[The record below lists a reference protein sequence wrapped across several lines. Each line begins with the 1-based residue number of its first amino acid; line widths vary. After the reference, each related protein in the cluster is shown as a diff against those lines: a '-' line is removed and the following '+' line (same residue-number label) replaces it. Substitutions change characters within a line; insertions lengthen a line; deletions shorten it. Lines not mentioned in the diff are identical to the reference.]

1 MALTLGATAFALALL
16 CAAIMGLAIQRGNTC
31 TVVALDELLRTRR
44 PARLLA
50 MIEASVWVG
59 GGLIVLHQF
68 ALLPQIPAGY
78 EVTRWTLIGAVLLG
92 LGAVV
97 NRGCV
102 FGTVAR
108 IGSGEWAYLATP
120 FGFCAGC
127 MSVALVF
134 SPPAAQGLESA
145 PPVLGA
151 PSWVAWL
158 FLAFAI
164 VRWVQLLARVRVS
177 PTSAWSPHAATTVI
191 GITFVG
197 LLLLAGAWTY
207 TDVLAD
213 VVRGMAQNVSAR
225 LSLGLALLLGAVGG
239 GALDGRLRNG
249 SPSVPAVARC
259 FAGGLLMG
267 WGSLLI
273 PGGNDALILLGMP
286 LLRPYAWAAFATM
299 CVAIALALTLAEQ
312 ITQRG
317 GAAATPT

>member
-1 MALTLGATAFALALL
+1 MALMLGATAFALALL
-16 CAAIMGLAIQRGNTC
+16 CAAIMGLAIQRGSTC

-44 PARLLA
+44 PTRLLA

-59 GGLIVLHQF
+59 GGLLLLQQF
-68 ALLPQIPAGY
+68 ALMPQIPAGY

-108 IGSGEWAYLATP
+108 IGSGEWAYIATP
-120 FGFCAGC
+120 FGFVAGC
-127 MSVALVF
+127 MSVASVF
-134 SPPAAQGLESA
+134 SPPAAHGLVNS
-145 PPVLGA
+145 PPVLEA
-151 PSWVAWL
+151 PSWLAWL
-158 FLAFAI
+158 FLVFAI
-164 VRWVQLLARVRVS
+164 VRLVQLLAQLRVS
-177 PTSAWSPHAATTVI
+177 AVSAWSPHVATTAI

-225 LSLGLALLLGAVGG
+225 LSLGLALLLGAIGG
-239 GALDGRLRNG
+239 GALAGKLHNG
-249 SPSVPAVARC
+249 PPSLAAVARC
-259 FAGGLLMG
+259 FAGGMLMG

-273 PGGNDALILLGMP
+273 PGGNDGLILLGMP

-299 CVAIALALTLAEQ
+299 CVAIALALTLTEQ
-312 ITQRG
+312 ITRRR

>member
-1 MALTLGATAFALALL
+1 MALMLGATAFALALL
-16 CAAIMGLAIQRGNTC
+16 CAAIMGVAIQRGSTC

-44 PARLLA
+44 PTRLLA

-59 GGLIVLHQF
+59 GGLLVLHQF

-78 EVTRWTLIGAVLLG
+78 EVTRWTLIGAALLG

-102 FGTVAR
+102 FGTVSR
-108 IGSGEWAYLATP
+108 IGSGEWAHLATP
-120 FGFCAGC
+120 LGFYAGC
-127 MSVALVF
+127 ISMASVF
-134 SPPAAQGLESA
+134 SPPATQGLSS
-145 PPVLGA
+145 PSPVLGA

-164 VRWVQLLARVRVS
+164 VRGVQLLSRVRVS
-177 PTSAWSPHAATTVI
+177 ATSAWSPHAATTVI

-213 VVRGMAQNVSAR
+213 VVRGMAQDVSAR
-225 LSLGLALLLGAVGG
+225 LSLGLALLLGAIGG
-239 GALDGRLRNG
+239 GALAGKLRN
-249 SPSVPAVARC
+249 VPLSLAAAARC
-259 FAGGLLMG
+259 FAGGALMG

-273 PGGNDALILLGMP
+273 PGGNDGLILLGMP

-299 CVAIALALTLAEQ
+299 CVAIVLALTLAEQ
-312 ITQRG
+312 ITQRS
-317 GAAATPT
+317 GAAVTPI